1 MSPEELLSKC
11 VDYNHTAWNIFIKRY
26 KTLITKSVR
35 YKLAA
40 LGVTFSKNESND
52 IVQQI
57 FFELWEKNKLK
68 KVRNAVCLEKWLT
81 IVSVNITLNYCKEK
95 TFRDSRKI
103 ISFEKKLC
111 RDNSISEKVLIS
123 AFLPDEKFNSARI
136 LESHETRE
144 IIKREISKLEYRQQ
158 LVLKFNLYHGK
169 TQKDIAEIMNIPG
182 GTVASL
188 IKRAKELLRKNLN
201 KFYKDI

>member
-11 VDYNHTAWNIFIKRY
+11 ADYDHTAWNIFIKRY

-35 YKLAA
+35 YKLSA

-68 KVRNAVCLEKWLT
+68 NVRNAVCLEKWLT
-81 IVSVNITLNYCKEK
+81 IVSLNITLNYCKEK

-103 ISFEKKLC
+103 ISFEKNLC
-111 RDNSISEKVLIS
+111 RDNSKSEKVLIS
-123 AFLPDEKFNSARI
+123 AFLPDEKFNTARI